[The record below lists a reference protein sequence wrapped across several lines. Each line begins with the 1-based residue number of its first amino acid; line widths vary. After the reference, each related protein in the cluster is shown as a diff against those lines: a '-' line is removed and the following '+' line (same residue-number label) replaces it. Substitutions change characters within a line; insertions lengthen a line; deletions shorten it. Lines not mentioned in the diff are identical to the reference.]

1 MDSYPNKK
9 PFSSLVSVF
18 ALFINRVRVSEDKIL
33 QELNKIIEQI
43 PLNRKIQSTGST
55 LLNSSIHN
63 KFYKITELLLDNGA
77 DVSLK
82 NDSHEFKPIIHNLNK
97 LNIPLTSLLLKHS
110 ETPIDDLFE
119 IINHSFKHRYSKMC
133 IYAINKLYLLK
144 KKDIKY
150 ILNINLEPKLNTPP
164 KIYKQII
171 NYPVLCLEFNASFYK
186 YYPKDT
192 KDKIVFII
200 WLFTKTNVVLP
211 LELVFL
217 ILKKINLVML

>member
-1 MDSYPNKK
+1 MPYNSQKK
-9 PFSSLVSVF
+9 FKYVVQAFSLLSSSF
-18 ALFINRVRVSEDKIL
+18 EISEDEKMK
-33 QELNKIIEQI
+33 ELNKIIDKI
-43 PLNRKIQSTGST
+43 PLNRKIQSSGST

-63 KFYKITELLLDNGA
+63 EYYKISEILLDNGA

-82 NDSHEFKPIIHNLNK
+82 NDSHYFKPIIYNLNK

>member
-1 MDSYPNKK
+1 MPYNSQKK
-9 PFSSLVSVF
+9 FKYVVQAFSLLSSSF
-18 ALFINRVRVSEDKIL
+18 EISEDEKMK
-33 QELNKIIEQI
+33 ELNKIIDKI
-43 PLNRKIQSTGST
+43 PLNRKIQSSGST

-63 KFYKITELLLDNGA
+63 EYYKISEILLDNGA

-82 NDSHEFKPIIHNLNK
+82 NNSHHFKPIIHNLNK

-150 ILNINLEPKLNTPP
+150 ILNINFEPKLNTPP

-217 ILKKINLVML
+217 ILKKIILVML

>member
-1 MDSYPNKK
+1 MPYNSPKK
-9 PFSSLVSVF
+9 FKYVVQAFSLLSSSF
-18 ALFINRVRVSEDKIL
+18 EISEDEKMK
-33 QELNKIIEQI
+33 ELNKIIDKI
-43 PLNRKIQSTGST
+43 PLNRKIQSSGST

-63 KFYKITELLLDNGA
+63 EYYKISEILLDNGA

-82 NDSHEFKPIIHNLNK
+82 NDSHHFKPIIHNLNK

-150 ILNINLEPKLNTPP
+150 ILNINFEPKLNTPP

-217 ILKKINLVML
+217 ILKKIILVML

>member
-33 QELNKIIEQI
+33 QELNKIIEKI

-55 LLNSSIHN
+55 LLNSSIRN

-97 LNIPLTSLLLKHS
+97 LNIPLTSLLLQHS

-150 ILNINLEPKLNTPP
+150 ILNIKTETNLNAPP
-164 KIYKQII
+164 EIYKQLI
-171 NYPVLCLEFNASFYK
+171 NYPVLCLEFNASYYT

-192 KDKIVFII
+192 RDMIVFIV
-200 WLFTKTNVVLP
+200 WLFKKTNVILP
-211 LELVFL
+211 LEMVFL
-217 ILKKINLVML
+217 ILKKVNIVLL

>member
-1 MDSYPNKK
+1 MPYNSPKK
-9 PFSSLVSVF
+9 FKYVVQAFSLLSSSF
-18 ALFINRVRVSEDKIL
+18 EISEDEKMK
-33 QELNKIIEQI
+33 ELNKIIDKI
-43 PLNRKIQSTGST
+43 PLNRKIQSSGST

-63 KFYKITELLLDNGA
+63 EYYKISEILLDNGA

-82 NDSHEFKPIIHNLNK
+82 NDSHHFKPIIHNLNK

-150 ILNINLEPKLNTPP
+150 ILNINFEPKLNTPP

-200 WLFTKTNVVLP
+200 WLFTKTNIVLP
-211 LELVFL
+211 LEMVFL

>member
-1 MDSYPNKK
+1 MPYNSQKK
-9 PFSSLVSVF
+9 FKYVVQAFSLLNSSF
-18 ALFINRVRVSEDKIL
+18 EISEDEKMK
-33 QELNKIIEQI
+33 ELNKIIDKI
-43 PLNRKIQSTGST
+43 PLNRKIQSSGST

-63 KFYKITELLLDNGA
+63 EYYKISEILLDNGA

-82 NDSHEFKPIIHNLNK
+82 NDSHYFKPIIYNLNK

-200 WLFTKTNVVLP
+200 RLFTKTNIVLP

>member
-1 MDSYPNKK
+1 MPYNSPKK
-9 PFSSLVSVF
+9 FKYVVQAFSLLSSSF
-18 ALFINRVRVSEDKIL
+18 EISEDEKIK
-33 QELNKIIEQI
+33 ELNKIIDKI
-43 PLNRKIQSTGST
+43 PLKRQLQSSGST

-63 KFYKITELLLDNGA
+63 EYYKISEILLDNGA

-82 NDSHEFKPIIHNLNK
+82 NDSYHFKPIIHNLNK

-150 ILNINLEPKLNTPP
+150 ILNINFEPKLNTPP

>member
-1 MDSYPNKK
+1 MPYNSQKK
-9 PFSSLVSVF
+9 FKYVVQAFSLLSSSF
-18 ALFINRVRVSEDKIL
+18 EISEDEKMK
-33 QELNKIIEQI
+33 ELNKIIDKI
-43 PLNRKIQSTGST
+43 PLNRKIQSSGST

-63 KFYKITELLLDNGA
+63 EYYKISEILLDNGA

-82 NDSHEFKPIIHNLNK
+82 NDSHHFKPIIHNLNK

-150 ILNINLEPKLNTPP
+150 ILNINFEPKLNTPP

-200 WLFTKTNVVLP
+200 WLFTKTNIVLP
-211 LELVFL
+211 LEMVFL

>member
-1 MDSYPNKK
+1 MPYNSPKK
-9 PFSSLVSVF
+9 FKYVVQAFSLLSSSF
-18 ALFINRVRVSEDKIL
+18 EISEDEKMK
-33 QELNKIIEQI
+33 ELNKIIDKI
-43 PLNRKIQSTGST
+43 PLNRKIQSSGST

-63 KFYKITELLLDNGA
+63 EYYKISEILLDNGA

-82 NDSHEFKPIIHNLNK
+82 NDSHHFKPIIHNLNK

-110 ETPIDDLFE
+110 PTPIDDLFE

-150 ILNINLEPKLNTPP
+150 ILNINFEPKLNTPP

-217 ILKKINLVML
+217 ILKKIILVML

>member
-1 MDSYPNKK
+1 MPYNSQKK
-9 PFSSLVSVF
+9 FKYVVQAFSLLSSSF
-18 ALFINRVRVSEDKIL
+18 EISEDEKMK
-33 QELNKIIEQI
+33 ELNKIIDKI
-43 PLNRKIQSTGST
+43 PLNRKIQSSGST

-63 KFYKITELLLDNGA
+63 EYYKISEILLDNGA

-82 NDSHEFKPIIHNLNK
+82 NDSHHFKPIIHNLNK

-150 ILNINLEPKLNTPP
+150 ILNINFEPKLNTPP

>member
-1 MDSYPNKK
+1 MPYNSPKK
-9 PFSSLVSVF
+9 FKYVVQAFSLLSSSF
-18 ALFINRVRVSEDKIL
+18 EISEDEKMK
-33 QELNKIIEQI
+33 ELNKIIDKI
-43 PLNRKIQSTGST
+43 PLNRKIQSSGST

-63 KFYKITELLLDNGA
+63 EYYKISEILLDNGA

-82 NDSHEFKPIIHNLNK
+82 NDSHHFKPIIHNLNK

-150 ILNINLEPKLNTPP
+150 ILNINFEPKLNTPS

-200 WLFTKTNVVLP
+200 RLFTKTNIVLP

-217 ILKKINLVML
+217 ILKKIILVML

>member
-1 MDSYPNKK
+1 MPYNSPKK
-9 PFSSLVSVF
+9 FKYVVQAFSLLSSSF
-18 ALFINRVRVSEDKIL
+18 EISEDEKMK
-33 QELNKIIEQI
+33 ELNKIIDKI
-43 PLNRKIQSTGST
+43 PLNRKIQSSGST

-63 KFYKITELLLDNGA
+63 EYYKISEILLDNGA

-82 NDSHEFKPIIHNLNK
+82 NDSHHFKPIIHNLNK

-150 ILNINLEPKLNTPP
+150 ILNINFEPKLNTPP

>member
-1 MDSYPNKK
+1 MPYNSQKK
-9 PFSSLVSVF
+9 FKYVVQAFSLLSSSF
-18 ALFINRVRVSEDKIL
+18 EISEDEKMK
-33 QELNKIIEQI
+33 ELNKIIDKI
-43 PLNRKIQSTGST
+43 PLNRKIQSSGST

-63 KFYKITELLLDNGA
+63 EYYKISEIFLDNGA

-82 NDSHEFKPIIHNLNK
+82 NDSHYFKPIIYNLNK

>member
-1 MDSYPNKK
+1 MPYNSPKK
-9 PFSSLVSVF
+9 FKYVVQAFSLLSSSF
-18 ALFINRVRVSEDKIL
+18 EISEDEKMK
-33 QELNKIIEQI
+33 ELNKIIDKI
-43 PLNRKIQSTGST
+43 PLNRKIQSSGST

-63 KFYKITELLLDNGA
+63 EYYKISEILLDNGA

-82 NDSHEFKPIIHNLNK
+82 NDSHYFKPIIYNLNK